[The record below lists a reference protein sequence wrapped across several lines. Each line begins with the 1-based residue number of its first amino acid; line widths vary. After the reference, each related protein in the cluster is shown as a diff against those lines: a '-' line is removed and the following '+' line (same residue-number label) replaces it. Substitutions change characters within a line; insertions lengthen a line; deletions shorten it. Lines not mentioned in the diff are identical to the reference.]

1 MNSKKKINKKT
12 QKRKI
17 SLKTQ
22 KGRGLFSIDIK
33 SYKNLRYKENGFTL
47 PELICPVEN
56 CNGKLFKKRILWNL
70 FFSFVCVSCGH
81 TQFYGLGTKYKSSKS

>member
-22 KGRGLFSIDIK
+22 KGSGLFSTDIK
-33 SYKNLRYKENGFTL
+33 TYKNLIYKENGFTL

-56 CNGKLFKKRILWNL
+56 CNGKLFKKRMLHL

-81 TQFYGLGTKYKSSKS
+81 VQFYNAGTKYKSSKS